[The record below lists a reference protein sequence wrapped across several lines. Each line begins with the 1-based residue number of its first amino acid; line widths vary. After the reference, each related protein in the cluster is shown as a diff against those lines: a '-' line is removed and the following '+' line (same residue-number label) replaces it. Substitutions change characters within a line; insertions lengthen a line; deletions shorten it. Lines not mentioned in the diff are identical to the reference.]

1 MEKYFFL
8 LKIWFSVKLVF
19 IFAPR
24 KTFFY
29 TRNLLRK
36 VEGIDPAKP
45 WQPAL
50 EIIVRCQIQP
60 REIGKDKSEISFK
73 IVLNYHTN
81 SFDLSE
87 EFFYALSS
95 RIFCK

>member
-1 MEKYFFL
+1 MICLKWKKYFFL

-45 WQPAL
+45 WQPANRN
-50 EIIVRCQIQP
+50 VSKVP
-60 REIGKDKSEISFK
+60 NSTPKFGKDKSEISLK
-73 IVLNYHTN
+73 
-81 SFDLSE
+81 
-87 EFFYALSS
+87 
-95 RIFCK
+95 

>member
-1 MEKYFFL
+1 MICLKLKKYFFL

-45 WQPAL
+45 WQPANRN
-50 EIIVRCQIQP
+50 ESKVP
-60 REIGKDKSEISFK
+60 NSTPKFGKDKSEISLK
-73 IVLNYHTN
+73 
-81 SFDLSE
+81 
-87 EFFYALSS
+87 
-95 RIFCK
+95 

>member
-1 MEKYFFL
+1 LKNL
-8 LKIWFSVKLVF
+8 LSHFEIIIKSCSFTEPKNNSYVQEIWFSVKLVF

-45 WQPAL
+45 WQPANRN
-50 EIIVRCQIQP
+50 ESKVP
-60 REIGKDKSEISFK
+60 NSTPKFGKDKSEISLK
-73 IVLNYHTN
+73 
-81 SFDLSE
+81 
-87 EFFYALSS
+87 
-95 RIFCK
+95 

>member
-1 MEKYFFL
+1 MNIFKIKINKLIVNQVVIIYLKLKKYFFL

-45 WQPAL
+45 WQPANRN
-50 EIIVRCQIQP
+50 ESKVP
-60 REIGKDKSEISFK
+60 NSTPKFGKDKSEISLK
-73 IVLNYHTN
+73 
-81 SFDLSE
+81 
-87 EFFYALSS
+87 
-95 RIFCK
+95 

>member
-1 MEKYFFL
+1 MIGLNRKEYFFL

-45 WQPAL
+45 WQPDNRK
-50 EIIVRCQIQP
+50 ESNVP
-60 REIGKDKSEISFK
+60 NSNPKFGKDKSEISLK
-73 IVLNYHTN
+73 
-81 SFDLSE
+81 
-87 EFFYALSS
+87 
-95 RIFCK
+95 